1 MRKGKQVVPKN
12 RVAYRPEQEV
22 CPLCQGKLRRSHIV
36 WRKALIFSS
45 GSQQVTSWAYR
56 CPTSACANAQED
68 FRSVQAEKLH
78 LRQRRFSRELIVR
91 IGYQHFWQHQTMY
104 EIHAWLTQDLQV
116 AICARQVANLLA
128 DFLALLGAA
137 QPAQIRRK
145 LKGVSG
151 LLIGVDGMQPEK
163 GNDCLYIV
171 RELPSG
177 TTLLAKHLTES
188 TQTALCEQVFAPL
201 TELAQALGV
210 GWQGV
215 VSDAQETLRLAIAHS
230 LPGVAHQACQAHCLR
245 AAGQLT
251 FEADRATKKQLKACF
266 RRSLPRLRKR
276 VQLLPP
282 TDPFRPILL
291 DYVQALRSLLLEGG
305 VAPFE
310 LGGVNIFG
318 ALEALAASVSRCQK
332 KAITHSYVVWV
343 ACANVVS
350 PLPRKWSAI
359 AANANGCLTWNS
371 CSIQNTTH
379 RKPVPVSDKPW
390 HTIWRNYPCATHTMP
405 KTRPLFNRS
414 SKSSTVLPGVSSPA
428 TTYRNCHARIIS
440 WKGSFAK

>member
-1 MRKGKQVVPKN
+1 
-12 RVAYRPEQEV
+12 
-22 CPLCQGKLRRSHIV
+22 
-36 WRKALIFSS
+36 
-45 GSQQVTSWAYR
+45 
-56 CPTSACANAQED
+56 
-68 FRSVQAEKLH
+68 
-78 LRQRRFSRELIVR
+78 LIVR
-91 IGYQHFWQHQTMY
+91 IGYRHFWQHQTMY
-104 EIHAWLTQDLQV
+104 EIHEWLTQDLQV
-116 AICARQVANLLA
+116 AICERQVANLLA

-145 LKGVSG
+145 LQGVSG

-177 TTLLAKHLTES
+177 TTLLAKHLSES
-188 TQTALCEQVFAPL
+188 TERALCEQVFAPL
-201 TELAQALGV
+201 NELAQALGV

-245 AAGQLT
+245 AAGRLT

-276 VQLLPP
+276 VQILPP
-282 TDPFRPILL
+282 ADPFRPVLW

-310 LGGVNIFG
+310 LGGVTIFV

-332 KAITHSYVVWV
+332 KAIIRSYG
-343 ACANVVS
+343 AYLSCANVVS

-359 AANANGCLTWNS
+359 AINANGCLTWNS
-371 CSIQNTTH
+371 CLIQNTTH

-390 HTIWRNYPCATHTMP
+390 PTIWRNYPLATSTMP
-405 KTRPLFNRS
+405 KTRPLCNIS
-414 SKSSTVLPGVSSPA
+414 SKPSTALPGASSPV
-428 TTYRNCHARIIS
+428 TTNRRCHAPIIS
-440 WKGSFAK
+440 WKGSSAK